1 MGIGDE
7 HGGGCEGKYIA
18 YRGEVA
24 LDIRVYGSRVIRGT
38 TVCNIK
44 GKRII

>member
-7 HGGGCEGKYIA
+7 EQGGECEGKYIA

-24 LDIRVYGSRVIRGT
+24 LDIGVLWIPG
-38 TVCNIK
+38 
-44 GKRII
+44 